1 MNAWQL
7 QVHGDGNDTRVRLV
21 HDSGLCRG
29 WSGDLACRLCRH
41 LGLDHGDHPCPK
53 QQAWRLFLAAHAIE
67 RALPE
72 ARLDAGAARQVLL
85 DHGLAPTP
93 ARTAIAALLL
103 PHKRHVTVEMV
114 ESELKLAGHKYSAA
128 WVRRTLKEF
137 VEWDLLR
144 MIDVGSGVVFF
155 DTDIAPHA
163 HLYNVDTGELA
174 DLSPDQAWITGLP
187 ALPDDVRLE
196 DVQLVF
202 RVRSNRGHLSAT

>member
-1 MNAWQL
+1 MKAWQL
-7 QVHGDGNDTRVRLV
+7 KVDGDENERQVRLV

-41 LGLDHGDHPCPK
+41 FGLSNGEHPCPK

-67 RALPE
+67 RSLPE
-72 ARLDAGAARQVLL
+72 PCLDPGAARRTLL

-114 ESELKLAGHKYSAA
+114 ESELELAGHKYSTA

-144 MIDVGSGVVFF
+144 PIDVGSGLVFF
-155 DTDIAPHA
+155 DTVIAPHA
-163 HLYNVDTGELA
+163 HIYNVDTGELA

-187 ALPDDVRLE
+187 ELPSDVRLE

-202 RVRSNRGHLSAT
+202 RVRSTREYSSAI